1 MKKIMKLAI
10 VMLSAF
16 SFTAVQ
22 AGPLTVTGTAKAS
35 YVISSSDSATAKL
48 ESAKG
53 LGVANEFNLGASG
66 ELDNGYTWKYNINID
81 GGTTQDDGGLSLT
94 TPYGSV
100 AFNISQGGLELS
112 KSGAVSAFGSRPS
125 DTGYGEGM
133 YEEHSIGDMN
143 NIGFA
148 TAAGMLPAG
157 AVIKFSYAP
166 GTTADADQ
174 SINAQGAASPDTF
187 IATTTVT
194 ADAQKAT
201 MGNSMKSYQ
210 IKASPIDGLA
220 VGASY
225 SEFSG
230 LAAKSQKPE
239 SGSIYAKYVTGPVTV
254 AAGRALIAHAVG
266 AGTGDVIE
274 ETANVKMSLGFAVND
289 ALSVS
294 YNIDKS
300 TAFHQNRATDIELKS
315 KMISAAYTMGGMTF
329 AVAQVNHLNVGY
341 VQDVDVQSTVF
352 NVAMAF

>member
-1 MKKIMKLAI
+1 M
-10 VMLSAF
+10 
-16 SFTAVQ
+16 
-22 AGPLTVTGTAKAS
+22 
-35 YVISSSDSATAKL
+35 
-48 ESAKG
+48 
-53 LGVANEFNLGASG
+53 
-66 ELDNGYTWKYNINID
+66 
-81 GGTTQDDGGLSLT
+81 
-94 TPYGSV
+94 
-100 AFNISQGGLELS
+100 NISQGGLELS

-148 TAAGMLPAG
+148 TPAG
-157 AVIKFSYAP
+157 LLPFASVVKFSYAP

-174 SINAQGAASPDTF
+174 SVNAQGAASPDTF
-187 IATTTVT
+187 IATTSVT
-194 ADAQKAT
+194 ADAQKSN
-201 MGNSMKSYQ
+201 MGNSMKAYQ
-210 IKASPIDGLA
+210 IKASPLDGLS

-225 SEFSG
+225 QDFSG
-230 LAAKSQKPE
+230 VAAKSQQPE
-239 SGSIYAKYVTGPVTV
+239 SGSIYAKYVTGPFTV

-300 TAFHQNRATDIELKS
+300 TANHQTTGTADVELKS

-329 AVAQVNHLNVGY
+329 AVAQVDHKNVGY
-341 VQDVDVQSTVF
+341 VKDVDVNSTVL
-352 NVAMAF
+352 NIAMAF